1 MAEPIA
7 RHLIVTGRVQGV
19 FYRLETQR
27 AAEGLGIK
35 GWVRNLPDGT
45 VEAVIEGAPRAVEAM
60 IDWCRQGPPRSR
72 VDAVHVEP
80 LAGDG
85 GFRDFEIRY

>member
-1 MAEPIA
+1 
-7 RHLIVTGRVQGV
+7 
-19 FYRLETQR
+19 
-27 AAEGLGIK
+27 
-35 GWVRNLPDGT
+35 
-45 VEAVIEGAPRAVEAM
+45 VEAM